1 MDDQVIQA
9 IPNAIGALCLNEAG
23 QVQLAR
29 RPSIIP
35 SIFSIFTSDRHSKVL
50 LDKENAVL
58 IGTAIDELIRHHPS
72 LKTPVFEAIKGTLS
86 KIEDLGKAFVIPS
99 SQQHF
104 YNLVPVQTSS
114 DNDVA
119 MEDVEDILRTTVE
132 TAIEPDNEDED
143 IADRSH
149 DNEIVGYID
158 IIGRVSII
166 TCNDMKFYIHSM

>member
-23 QVQLAR
+23 QAQLAR

-35 SIFSIFTSDRHSKVL
+35 SIFSIFTSERHSKVL

-58 IGTAIDELIRHHPS
+58 IGTAIDELIRHHPL

-86 KIEDLGKAFVIPS
+86 KIEELGKAFVIPS
-99 SQQHF
+99 SQQHW
-104 YNLVPVQTSS
+104 YNLVTVQASS
-114 DNDVA
+114 DSDVA
-119 MEDVEDILRTTVE
+119 MEDMEDTSRTTGE
-132 TAIEPDNEDED
+132 TAVEPDSEDED
-143 IADRSH
+143 IVDRSH

-158 IIGRVSII
+158 IIGRVSIS
-166 TCNDMKFYIHSM
+166 CHDLKSCIHAI